1 MQIYIWIFIN
11 GEIFY
16 KCHPPKLQDQHSIQP
31 KSLTKFCLRKTRK
44 ILSGRQ
50 SKQRQ
55 GEMSLAVTLISVVFM
70 HILCNILRIFL
81 GVLVVVLVGEQ
92 WMKSVLT
99 LVQKSR

>member
-1 MQIYIWIFIN
+1 M
-11 GEIFY
+11 
-16 KCHPPKLQDQHSIQP
+16 
-31 KSLTKFCLRKTRK
+31 TKFCLRKTRK